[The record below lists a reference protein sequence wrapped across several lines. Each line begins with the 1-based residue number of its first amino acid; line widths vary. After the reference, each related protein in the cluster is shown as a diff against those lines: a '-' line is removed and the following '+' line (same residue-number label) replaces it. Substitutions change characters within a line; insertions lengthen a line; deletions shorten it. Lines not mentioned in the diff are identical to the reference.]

1 MSVHL
6 RVALRSVSVC
16 MAFTFWGKANSP
28 SSGFRSLCVPHLPS
42 LTDCRWDPASVDDC
56 GHAVGQDHEARP
68 SLANMI
74 HLFRR
79 REVRLAARAARTFS
93 NVLRERSNV
102 LRSGM
107 ADGSSRL
114 DHHAVLLGVP
124 LLLIGSGALLT
135 TLGRT
140 VPRAP
145 AEVSSTAVADL
156 TKVAEAADV
165 GATCDTDEEGG
176 LQVSGGSLEDVYEV
190 GDVLGRGH
198 FAVVTS
204 GRHRVTGETV
214 AIKTIKKGSQNV
226 RSEVSE

>member
-1 MSVHL
+1 MLL
-6 RVALRSVSVC
+6 RRS
-16 MAFTFWGKANSP
+16 
-28 SSGFRSLCVPHLPS
+28 
-42 LTDCRWDPASVDDC
+42 
-56 GHAVGQDHEARP
+56 
-68 SLANMI
+68 
-74 HLFRR
+74 
-79 REVRLAARAARTFS
+79 RLAARAARTFS
-93 NVLRERSNV
+93 SYTNVLRDRSNV

-140 VPRAP
+140 PVPRAP
-145 AEVSSTAVADL
+145 AEGSGAAAADPL
-156 TKVAEAADV
+156 VEVAETEV
-165 GATCDTDEEGG
+165 TATSDSDEEGD

-190 GDVLGRGH
+190 GEVLGRGH

-214 AIKTIKKGSQNV
+214 AIKAIKKGSTNV
-226 RSEVSE
+226 RSEVGLLLRRFGHP

>member
-1 MSVHL
+1 MLSGLGFHHCLVSLKRETSFRLNPGSSSVRPGDMLL
-6 RVALRSVSVC
+6 RRS
-16 MAFTFWGKANSP
+16 
-28 SSGFRSLCVPHLPS
+28 
-42 LTDCRWDPASVDDC
+42 
-56 GHAVGQDHEARP
+56 
-68 SLANMI
+68 
-74 HLFRR
+74 
-79 REVRLAARAARTFS
+79 RLAARAARAFS
-93 NVLRERSNV
+93 SYTNVLRDRSNV

-140 VPRAP
+140 PVPRAP
-145 AEVSSTAVADL
+145 AEGSGAAAADPL
-156 TKVAEAADV
+156 TEVAETEV
-165 GATCDTDEEGG
+165 TATSDSDEEGD

-190 GDVLGRGH
+190 GEVLGRGH

-214 AIKTIKKGSQNV
+214 AIKAIKKGSTNV
-226 RSEVSE
+226 RSEVGLLRRFGHP

>member
-1 MSVHL
+1 ML
-6 RVALRSVSVC
+6 RLLRR
-16 MAFTFWGKANSP
+16 N
-28 SSGFRSLCVPHLPS
+28 
-42 LTDCRWDPASVDDC
+42 D
-56 GHAVGQDHEARP
+56 
-68 SLANMI
+68 
-74 HLFRR
+74 
-79 REVRLAARAARTFS
+79 RLAARAARSFS
-93 NVLRERSNV
+93 NVLRDRSNV

-145 AEVSSTAVADL
+145 AEGSSAAAADPL
-156 TKVAEAADV
+156 TEAAETDV
-165 GATCDTDEEGG
+165 TATCDSDEEGG

-190 GDVLGRGH
+190 GEVLGRGH

-214 AIKTIKKGSQNV
+214 AIKAIKKGSTNV
-226 RSEVSE
+226 RSEVGLLLRRFGHP

>member
-1 MSVHL
+1 MLL
-6 RVALRSVSVC
+6 RRS
-16 MAFTFWGKANSP
+16 
-28 SSGFRSLCVPHLPS
+28 
-42 LTDCRWDPASVDDC
+42 
-56 GHAVGQDHEARP
+56 
-68 SLANMI
+68 
-74 HLFRR
+74 
-79 REVRLAARAARTFS
+79 RLAARAARTFS
-93 NVLRERSNV
+93 SYTNVLRDRSNV

-140 VPRAP
+140 PVPRAP
-145 AEVSSTAVADL
+145 AEGSGAAAADPL
-156 TKVAEAADV
+156 VEVAETEV
-165 GATCDTDEEGG
+165 TATSDSDEEGD

-190 GDVLGRGH
+190 GEVLGRGH

-214 AIKTIKKGSQNV
+214 AIKTIKKGSTNV
-226 RSEVSE
+226 RSEVGEPPPPGQP

>member
-1 MSVHL
+1 MLSHS
-6 RVALRSVSVC
+6 RGALPLIGDGRKR
-16 MAFTFWGKANSP
+16 T
-28 SSGFRSLCVPHLPS
+28 
-42 LTDCRWDPASVDDC
+42 DPASADD
-56 GHAVGQDHEARP
+56 AAGQDDEARP

>member
-1 MSVHL
+1 MRSSAS
-6 RVALRSVSVC
+6 ALPLIGDGRKR
-16 MAFTFWGKANSP
+16 T
-28 SSGFRSLCVPHLPS
+28 
-42 LTDCRWDPASVDDC
+42 DPASADDAEDD
-56 GHAVGQDHEARP
+56 AVGQDDEARP

-124 LLLIGSGALLT
+124 LLLIGWGALLT

-165 GATCDTDEEGG
+165 GATCDSDEEGG

>member
-1 MSVHL
+1 MV
-6 RVALRSVSVC
+6 R
-16 MAFTFWGKANSP
+16 TF
-28 SSGFRSLCVPHLPS
+28 FQMMRH
-42 LTDCRWDPASVDDC
+42 R
-56 GHAVGQDHEARP
+56 RP
-68 SLANMI
+68 GGLAG
-74 HLFRR
+74 
-79 REVRLAARAARTFS
+79 RAARTFS
-93 NVLRERSNV
+93 NVLRDRSNV

-140 VPRAP
+140 GPRAP
-145 AEVSSTAVADL
+145 AEGSSAAAADPL
-156 TKVAEAADV
+156 TEVAETDV
-165 GATCDTDEEGG
+165 TATCDSDEEGG

-190 GDVLGRGH
+190 GEVLGRGH

-214 AIKTIKKGSQNV
+214 AIKTIKKGSTNV
-226 RSEVSE
+226 RSEVGKLRRLANPRPSPSH

>member
-1 MSVHL
+1 MLSHS
-6 RVALRSVSVC
+6 RGALPLIGDGRKR
-16 MAFTFWGKANSP
+16 T
-28 SSGFRSLCVPHLPS
+28 
-42 LTDCRWDPASVDDC
+42 DPASADDAEDD
-56 GHAVGQDHEARP
+56 AVGQDDEARP

-165 GATCDTDEEGG
+165 GATCDSDEEGG